1 MSRVVN
7 VFLLP
12 QHFDPHELRGGV
24 AVVFDVLRASTTIL
38 AALRSGAKCV
48 MPFGDVP
55 GAKGAASGFR
65 SGEAILGGERGG
77 MRIEGFDLDNSPSSY
92 AAERVSGK
100 TVVFTTTNGTAAL
113 MRATSAD
120 RILIGSLVNR
130 RTLAK
135 LLLNEQ
141 RPVHLIC
148 AGTDGRI
155 TAEDLL
161 AAGAI
166 VAELEEKLGP
176 ISSRDDV
183 ATIARAWWQAE
194 SVSPD
199 RLFDALSR
207 SQGGRNLVELGYEAD
222 IRFAARV
229 DAIDLVAEYFPA
241 TGRIE
246 PVR

>member
-1 MSRVVN
+1 MSREVN

-12 QHFDPHELRGGV
+12 QHFEPHELRGGI

-38 AALRSGAKCV
+38 AALHGGAKCV

-55 GAKGAASGFR
+55 GAKAAAAGFR
-65 SGEAILGGERGG
+65 SGEAMLGGERGG
-77 MRIEGFDLDNSPSSY
+77 VRIGGFDLDNSPSSY
-92 AAERVSGK
+92 SAQRVSGK

-113 MRATSAD
+113 MRARAAD
-120 RILIGSLVNR
+120 RVLIGSLVNR
-130 RTLAK
+130 RALADVLVK
-135 LLLNEQ
+135 EQ

-166 VAELEEKLGP
+166 VAELEQKSGP
-176 ISSRDDV
+176 IASRDDV
-183 ATIARAWWQAE
+183 PTIARTFWQAE
-194 SVSPD
+194 SGAPG

-229 DAIDLVAEYFPA
+229 DSIDLVAEYFPA